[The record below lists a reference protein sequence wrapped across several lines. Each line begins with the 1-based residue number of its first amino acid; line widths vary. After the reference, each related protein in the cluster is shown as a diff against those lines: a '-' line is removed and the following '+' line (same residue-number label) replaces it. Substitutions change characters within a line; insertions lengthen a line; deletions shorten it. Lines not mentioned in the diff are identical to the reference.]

1 MAETSSLTL
10 RQLACFVATC
20 DAGGVTA
27 AARKLHLAQ
36 PTVSG
41 SLGDLERTLGVQL
54 LVRAPARGAVPSPA
68 GRALLDG
75 ARATLAAASA
85 VEAQAREVRGAV
97 AGELT
102 VACLVTLAA
111 FIGPRVCRAFEDAW
125 PDASAQIVA
134 VDQEGLLRHL
144 RTGATPIGLTYDLG
158 LGDDVAF
165 RPLVDYPPYAL
176 VAWSNPLANDHSVDL
191 QTLAQHPLVLLDL
204 PFSGDYFVS
213 LFHDAGLEPLIAQ
226 RVPDPELGRSLVA
239 HGYGYT
245 LANVRPS
252 PTRAVDGAKLVAI
265 PIRGRARPAQLGLAQ
280 LAGAHPTRSMEA
292 FAETCAAT
300 LADA

>member
-1 MAETSSLTL
+1 MIDASSITL
-10 RQLACFVATC
+10 RQLACFVAAC
-20 DAGGVTA
+20 DAGGVSA
-27 AARKLHLAQ
+27 AARQLHLAQ

-41 SLGDLERTLGVQL
+41 ALADLERTLGVQL
-54 LVRAPARGAVPSPA
+54 LIRAPARGALPSPA
-68 GRALLDG
+68 GRELLAG
-75 ARATLAAASA
+75 ARATLAAATA

-125 PDASAQIVA
+125 PEASAQIVP

-144 RTGATPIGLTYDLG
+144 RTGTTPIALTYDLG

-165 RPLVDYPPYAL
+165 RPLVAYPPYAL
-176 VAWSNPLANDHSVDL
+176 VAPDHALAGRRSIDL
-191 QTLAQHPLVLLDL
+191 ATLAEHPLVLLDL

-213 LFHDAGLEPLIAQ
+213 LFADAGLEPVIAR

-252 PTRAVDGAKLVAI
+252 PTRAVDGAPLVAL
-265 PIRGRARPAQLGLAQ
+265 PLRGTARPAVLGLVQ
-280 LAGAHPTRSMEA
+280 LAGARSTRAIEA
-292 FAETCAAT
+292 FAETCVAA
-300 LADA
+300 LAEA

>member
-1 MAETSSLTL
+1 MTDTTSLTL

-27 AARKLHLAQ
+27 AARQLHLAQ
-36 PTVSG
+36 PTVSAA
-41 SLGDLERTLGVQL
+41 LADLERTLGVQL

-68 GRALLDG
+68 GSELLAA
-75 ARATLAAASA
+75 ARATLTAAAA
-85 VEAQAREVRGAV
+85 VEARAREVRGAV

-125 PDASAQIVA
+125 PEASAQIVA

-144 RTGATPIGLTYDLG
+144 RTGIAPIALTYDLG
-158 LGDDVAF
+158 LGADVAF

-176 VAWSNPLANDHSVDL
+176 VASSHPLATDRSVDL
-191 QTLAQHPLVLLDL
+191 ATLAEHPLVLLDL
-204 PFSGDYFVS
+204 PFSGDYFLA
-213 LFHDAGLEPLIAQ
+213 LFAAAGLEPLISR

-252 PTRAVDGAKLVAI
+252 PTRAVDGARLVAV
-265 PIRGRARPAQLGLAQ
+265 PLRGRARPAQLGLAQ
-280 LAGAHPTRSMEA
+280 LAGARPTRSMEA
-292 FAETCAAT
+292 FAEACAVALGDT
-300 LADA
+300 

>member
-1 MAETSSLTL
+1 MLDSATVTL
-10 RQLACFVATC
+10 RQLACFVAAC

-27 AARKLHLAQ
+27 AARQLHLAQ

-41 SLGDLERTLGVQL
+41 AVADLERTLGVQL

-68 GRALLDG
+68 GRELLQG
-75 ARATLAAASA
+75 ARATLAAAAA
-85 VEAQAREVRGAV
+85 VEGRAREVRGAV

-125 PDASAQIVA
+125 PEASAQIVA
-134 VDQEGLLRHL
+134 VDQQDLLRHL
-144 RTGATPIGLTYDLG
+144 RTGTTPIALTYDLG

-165 RPLVDYPPYAL
+165 RPLADYPPYAL
-176 VAWSNPLANDHSVDL
+176 VSWADPLAGDHSVDL
-191 QTLAQHPLVLLDL
+191 ATLARQPLVLLDL

-213 LFHDAGLEPLIAQ
+213 LFHDAGLEPLISR

-239 HGYGYT
+239 NGYGYT
-245 LANVRPS
+245 LANVRPA

-265 PIRGRARPAQLGLAQ
+265 PIRGRVRPAQLGLAQ
-280 LAGAHPTRSMEA
+280 LAGARPTRSMEA
-292 FAETCAAT
+292 FAETCATA
-300 LADA
+300 LGGA

>member
-1 MAETSSLTL
+1 MTDVTSLTL

-20 DAGGVTA
+20 DAGGVSP
-27 AARKLHLAQ
+27 AARRLHLAQ
-36 PTVSG
+36 PTVSAA
-41 SLGDLERTLGVQL
+41 LADLERTLGVQL

-68 GRALLDG
+68 GRELLAG
-75 ARATLAAASA
+75 ARATLAAATA
-85 VEAQAREVRGAV
+85 VEAHAREVRGAV

-125 PDASAQIVA
+125 PEASAQIVP

-144 RTGATPIGLTYDLG
+144 RTGVTPIALTYDLG

-165 RPLVDYPPYAL
+165 QPLVDYPPYAL
-176 VAWSNPLANDHSVDL
+176 VAPGHPLAERRSVDL
-191 QTLAQHPLVLLDL
+191 ATLASSPLVLLDL
-204 PFSGDYFVS
+204 PFSGDYFVD
-213 LFHDAGLEPLIAQ
+213 LFRDAGLEPLITR

-245 LANVRPS
+245 LANVRPA
-252 PTRAVDGAKLVAI
+252 PTRAVDGAPLIALPLRGLV
-265 PIRGRARPAQLGLAQ
+265 RPAVLGLAQ
-280 LAGAHPTRSMEA
+280 LAGARPTRAIEA
-292 FAETCAAT
+292 FAETCVAA
-300 LADA
+300 LGEA